1 MEHTYNFIFMSCS
14 GFDQDSGRRPNA
26 FNVDLS
32 IRLLIANPCPDG
44 VPEQPAGCEYVAQGE
59 NGANEPRYRCSFMA
73 ARYSACG
80 RAFAHVGSVSGDTAL
95 LQSAPCEGGSR
106 GLVRVLPN
114 LSGI

>member
-1 MEHTYNFIFMSCS
+1 MQPNLTRLFAL
-14 GFDQDSGRRPNA
+14 DGRRA
-26 FNVDLS
+26 LVT
-32 IRLLIANPCPDG
+32 
-44 VPEQPAGCEYVAQGE
+44 
-59 NGANEPRYRCSFMA
+59 GASSGLGRHFCSFMA